1 MAADRGLLSVRVT
14 PRSTKPGIGE
24 WQTDPAGRPFLEV
37 RIAAAPADGAANAEV
52 IKLLAKALG
61 VPKGSI
67 KLISGKTSRLKRL
80 EIPLADA
87 EIRDLLSR

>member
-1 MAADRGLLSVRVT
+1 LLPLQLT
-14 PRSTKPGIGE
+14 E
-24 WQTDPAGRPFLEV
+24 Q
-37 RIAAAPADGAANAEV
+37 ANAEV